1 MVAIASAAAAAAAVV
16 AETAVVVARAAVGCD
31 LQLRTANF
39 KLTPENGG
47 GRDLA
52 PEIGSIF
59 AAK

>member
-1 MVAIASAAAAAAAVV
+1 MVAIASAAAAAVV